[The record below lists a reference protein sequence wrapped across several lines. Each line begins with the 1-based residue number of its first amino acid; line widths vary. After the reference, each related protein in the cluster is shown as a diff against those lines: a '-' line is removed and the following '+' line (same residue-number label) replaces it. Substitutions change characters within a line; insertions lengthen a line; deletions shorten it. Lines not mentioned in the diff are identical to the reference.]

1 MKWLKSIWNY
11 LDGKKRRIAVLGGAA
26 TSVGAL
32 TGFLPLVIVGT
43 VVTAV
48 FGSADQVSK
57 QMKKK

>member
-1 MKWLKSIWNY
+1 MMNWLKSIWNY

-26 TSVGAL
+26 TSIGAL

-48 FGSADQVSK
+48 FGGADQID
-57 QMKKK
+57 KKLKK